1 MCFASPAPAPP
12 PAPITIDNRRSR
24 PYREAHQE
32 VMNYRAGDPVYT
44 GEKKPKDEVRIQ
56 PVGPLK
62 PDKQPTPTR
71 SEKREERTQE
81 KAQKSRFDLQVD
93 KAQTSGKSLNIR
105 KGRTKAGY

>member
-24 PYREAHQE
+24 PYKEAHQE

-44 GEKKPKDEVRIQ
+44 GQKKPQDDLAIDKPKAQ
-56 PVGPLK
+56 PVGP
-62 PDKQPTPTR
+62 PTPTKTQ
-71 SEKREERTQE
+71 KREEKTQE
-81 KAQKSRFDLQVD
+81 KTQKSRFDLQVD
-93 KAQTSGKSLNIR
+93 KAKTSGKSLNIQ

>member
-1 MCFASPAPAPP
+1 
-12 PAPITIDNRRSR
+12 
-24 PYREAHQE
+24 
-32 VMNYRAGDPVYT
+32 
-44 GEKKPKDEVRIQ
+44 
-56 PVGPLK
+56 
-62 PDKQPTPTR
+62 KQPTPTR